1 MGTHVLIIFDAV
13 NKSSISHAF
22 AFSLSLFSLLLDN
35 PDLCGSEDTITNLPA
50 TLHHGSDMVVRVLAL
65 R

>member
-22 AFSLSLFSLLLDN
+22 AFSLSLISLLLDN
-35 PDLCGSEDTITNLPA
+35 AHFCGSEDAIANLPA
-50 TLHHGSDMVVRVLAL
+50 TLHHGSDVVVRVLAL